1 LSGKKKSTKVKEK
14 KYALPPKY
22 PLANKLYIGP
32 VPAELNDLTA
42 VEEALIARARI
53 KCCIY
58 RIENNFNT
66 NDMTQSRIKG
76 NVITYPQN
84 PDNILTLLPSIPT
97 GEYFQI
103 LLANNI
109 NYDHS
114 IIKRLFRVR
123 RKQIENALKWL
134 KKNNPYYTDV
144 IISDEN
150 LFQLPDNDIPQ
161 FIIDIITIINVNDS
175 ENNLNYD
182 NIDRYS

>member
-14 KYALPPKY
+14 MYALPPKY
-22 PLANKLYIGP
+22 ALANKLYIGP

-76 NVITYPQN
+76 NV
-84 PDNILTLLPSIPT
+84 PSIPT